1 MCSSSLWYMIHVIL
15 MLPSSSQYSFWKYTI
30 WPLQTFLWTI
40 SFFFASAISEW
51 WKCKHIFKGKLLFL
65 VGCQGF
71 LSSIFVAFLASLL
84 SFTQIVSSEM
94 NITFISIEEP
104 PNTLKGYI
112 TNIINSLDIIFVIP
126 NSHSHWIPLGS
137 YSSDIENSPYSS
149 ASLWSLTIFISRKL
163 VTSESLIIAFA
174 HRRVTS
180 SLPLVNSIKFIIIS
194 LYPGIA

>member
-1 MCSSSLWYMIHVIL
+1 MDDLFANSAFVWFAVQPHLIHHASLLLNYFWFFGFLYAKIAIFKSLTLSFLPDWLWTSHFFFYYFMCSSSLWYMIHVIL

-40 SFFFASAISEW
+40 SFFFVSAISEW

-94 NITFISIEEP
+94 NITFISI
-104 PNTLKGYI
+104 
-112 TNIINSLDIIFVIP
+112 
-126 NSHSHWIPLGS
+126 
-137 YSSDIENSPYSS
+137 
-149 ASLWSLTIFISRKL
+149 
-163 VTSESLIIAFA
+163 
-174 HRRVTS
+174 
-180 SLPLVNSIKFIIIS
+180 
-194 LYPGIA
+194 